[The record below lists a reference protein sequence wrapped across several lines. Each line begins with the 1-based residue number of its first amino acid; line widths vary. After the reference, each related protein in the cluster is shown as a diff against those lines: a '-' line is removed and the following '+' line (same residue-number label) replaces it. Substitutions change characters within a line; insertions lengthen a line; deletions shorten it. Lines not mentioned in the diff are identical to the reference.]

1 MKDCSNNIEETN
13 HLTNAEMSLIKTIRN
28 INDPDKLAQIS
39 DELSNHDL
47 KISFLLIA
55 ADLMVGATD

>member
-1 MKDCSNNIEETN
+1 MKDCPNNIEETN
-13 HLTNAEMSLIKTIRN
+13 DLTNAEMLLIKTIRN

-47 KISFLLIA
+47 KIGFLLIA